1 LDDVVAWVDPVH
13 LTQVITN
20 LLTNAAKYGADEVLV
35 SATSSHGRVGISIA
49 DNGPGVEP
57 DFVPYLFDRF
67 SRSAA
72 ARSGRQRG
80 SGLGLYI
87 VRDLLAA
94 NGGTVRYA
102 TSLSGG
108 AEFRIDLQATR
119 GETSAQR
126 RGHETSRGADQLSMP
141 GV

>member
-1 LDDVVAWVDPVH
+1 MAWVDPVH
-13 LTQVITN
+13 LNQIITN
-20 LLTNAAKYGADEVLV
+20 LLTNAAKYGGDKVII
-35 SATSSHGRVGISIA
+35 SSTSSHGRVGISIA

-72 ARSGRQRG
+72 VRRGRKRG

-94 NGGTVRYA
+94 NGGTIRYA
-102 TSLSGG
+102 TSRFGG
-108 AEFRIDLQATR
+108 AEFRIDLHAARDAAPAHRRVMGNGTAQA
-119 GETSAQR
+119 S
-126 RGHETSRGADQLSMP
+126 
-141 GV
+141 